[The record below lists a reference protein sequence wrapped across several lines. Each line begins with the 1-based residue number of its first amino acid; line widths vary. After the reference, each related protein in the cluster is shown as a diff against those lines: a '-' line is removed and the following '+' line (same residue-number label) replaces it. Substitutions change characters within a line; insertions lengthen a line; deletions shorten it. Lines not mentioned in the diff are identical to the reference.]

1 MTLWITGLSGSG
13 KTTLASEVTR
23 TLRERHLPVL
33 FLDGDELREI
43 FGTSANNSQSY
54 TRQDRLTLALRY
66 AALCR
71 LLAEQHVHVV
81 IATIS
86 LFREVHEWNRNN
98 LKNYFQV
105 YLKVPLEELAR
116 RDPKKIYSRYH
127 AGDLEKA
134 TASSGMARALILLA
148 AKFVPMRMTVTEF
161 KQDIATVF
169 DALKV
174 AFKRIKDRRTATRQ
188 TLQELRDLNEGK
200 TQTKLLDLL
209 Y

>member
-1 MTLWITGLSGSG
+1 MILWITGLSGSG

-33 FLDGDELREI
+33 LLDGDELREI

-66 AALCR
+66 SALCR
-71 LLAEQHVHVV
+71 LLAEQHIHVV

-127 AGDLEKA
+127 AGDLKNVAGLDLAIDEPHDA
-134 TASSGMARALILLA
+134 DWMPAFEPSISTAERA
-148 AKFVPMRMTVTEF
+148 
-161 KQDIATVF
+161 
-169 DALKV
+169 
-174 AFKRIKDRRTATRQ
+174 
-188 TLQELRDLNEGK
+188 NE
-200 TQTKLLDLL
+200 LLDLL
-209 Y
+209 QEKQLL